1 LTFSREE
8 IGKEIE
14 NKSVGMSVGPPLGD
28 RTMELPK
35 VAAAL
40 ISQLNLREKF
50 GKKFET

>member
-14 NKSVGMSVGPPLGD
+14 NKSVGVSVGPPLGD

-35 VAAAL
+35 VAAAYWFL
-40 ISQLNLREKF
+40 ISQLNLREKY
-50 GKKFET
+50 